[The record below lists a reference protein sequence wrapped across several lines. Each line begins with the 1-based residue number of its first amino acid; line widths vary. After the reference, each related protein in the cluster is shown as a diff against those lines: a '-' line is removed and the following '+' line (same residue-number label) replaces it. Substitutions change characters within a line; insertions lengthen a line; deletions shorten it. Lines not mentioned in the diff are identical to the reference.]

1 MKTLSLTAIRRQ
13 IYKIFDQVLETGKPV
28 YVKRKGQI
36 IKIDL
41 YNRMSRTKR
50 LFGQPPRKDVV
61 KGDPEELINF
71 KAWEWDEGA

>member
-1 MKTLSLTAIRRQ
+1 MKTISLTAVRRQ

-41 YNRMSRTKR
+41 DRRASRTER
-50 LFGQPPRKDVV
+50 LFSQAPRKNVV
-61 KGDPEELINF
+61 KGDPEELVDF
-71 KAWEWDEGA
+71 KSWQWDEEA